1 MAAKKRVEDLIL
13 VKIAQRVD
21 EFKGQAAQAGFIG
34 NAEYYTPGAGGGT
47 PVAYVAAIQ
56 EYGDPS
62 HNIPPRPFMR
72 AASADNREQWVKD
85 AARGVRAVV
94 KGTRTG
100 AQVLDQIGG
109 AMAADIQGAIAA
121 TDSPA
126 LSPVTVMLR
135 GMRRNDTS
143 LVVTGKTVGEA
154 AQRVEDKETNYGAST
169 KPLVDTGTM
178 LASVN
183 FKVGKPL

>member
-1 MAAKKRVEDLIL
+1 MGKRLKNFDQQV
-13 VKIAQRVD
+13 
-21 EFKGQAAQAGFIG
+21 AQAGFIG
-34 NAEYYTPGAGGGT
+34 NADYFTPGAGAGT

-72 AASADNREQWVKD
+72 KASTDNREQWVED
-85 AARGVRAVV
+85 ASRGVRAVF
-94 KGTRTG
+94 KGSRT
-100 AQVLDQIGG
+100 AVQVLDQIGG
-109 AMAADIQGAIAA
+109 VMAADIQAAIAE
-121 TDSPA
+121 TNEPA
-126 LSPVTVMLR
+126 LSDVTVMLR
-135 GMRRNDTS
+135 GMRRNDPS

-154 AQRVEDKETNYGAST
+154 AKRVADDKTNYGAST

-183 FKVGKPL
+183 FKVGKPG